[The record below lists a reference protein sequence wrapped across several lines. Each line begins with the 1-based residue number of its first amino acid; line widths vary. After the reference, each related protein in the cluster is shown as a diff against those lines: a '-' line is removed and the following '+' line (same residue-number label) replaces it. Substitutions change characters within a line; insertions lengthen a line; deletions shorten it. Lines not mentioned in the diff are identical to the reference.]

1 MTPTARRSGI
11 LIPLFS
17 APSSGSWG
25 IGDIGDIESLSRWLA
40 GAGQHILQLLPLNE
54 MAPGHQSPYSAM
66 SAMAIDPIYIN
77 VAAVPESIANGGEA
91 SLDASD
97 RASLTEARGAAH
109 VAYAAVRRVKHHALC
124 AAFER
129 FVEHEWGSGSAR
141 AAALGAYVEQ
151 ESWWLVDYA
160 LFRALHEQQDGR
172 TWTEWPE
179 ALRQRDPDAL
189 AAATRDLTRDIPF
202 YQYLQWIAGTQWKA
216 ARTAAAANGVAL
228 FGDLPFMVDLH
239 SADVWAHQGHFRLDR
254 SVGVPPDAF
263 SATGQDWGMPAYNW
277 DALAASDYTWLR
289 SRARRSEALY
299 DGYRVDHLVGFF
311 RTYTRPRHHDGQ
323 EPGFSPARQIEQLRL
338 GEQVLRIFREPGSEI
353 IAEDLGIVPDFV
365 RASLTMLG
373 VPGYRVFRWEADW
386 DEQTKVL
393 KAFRDPLRYPAIS
406 VATSGTHDTE
416 PLITWW
422 ETTATAAEKAAV
434 AAVAPLQQLAGPL
447 DILTAPFV
455 PGVRDVFLEL
465 LFASASNILLLP
477 VQDVFGWD
485 DRINEPATVGE
496 KNWTYRLPWPVDA
509 LGDQDMARE
518 RQAALRAWSEKYG
531 RWTTPTS
538 T

>member
-1 MTPTARRSGI
+1 MTSTARRSGI

-40 GAGQHILQLLPLNE
+40 GAGQRILQLLPLNE

-77 VAAVPESIANGGEA
+77 VATVPEFITNGGEA
-91 SLDASD
+91 ALDVAD
-97 RASLTEARGAAH
+97 RAALAEARGAAH

-129 FVEHEWGSGSAR
+129 FVEHEWTTDSAR
-141 AAALGAYVEQ
+141 AGELRAYVEH

-160 LFRALHEQQDGR
+160 LFRALHEQQHGQA
-172 TWTEWPE
+172 WTEWPE
-179 ALRQRDPDAL
+179 ALKRRDSAAL
-189 AAATRDLTRDIPF
+189 AAATQELARDILF
-202 YQYLQWIAGTQWKA
+202 YQYLQWLAGTQWQA
-216 ARTAAAANGVAL
+216 ARAAAAANGVAL

-239 SADVWAHQGHFRLDR
+239 SADVWANQDHFRLDR

-277 DALAASDYTWLR
+277 DALTASDFAWLR
-289 SRARRSEALY
+289 SRARRSAALY

-311 RTYTRPRHHDGQ
+311 RTYTRPRTPGGHQ
-323 EPGFSPARQIEQLRL
+323 PGFSPGRQIEQLRL
-338 GEQVLRIFREPGSEI
+338 GEQMLRVFREPGSEI

-365 RASLTMLG
+365 RASLAMLA
-373 VPGYRVFRWEADW
+373 VPGFRVFRWEADW
-386 DEQTKVL
+386 DEHTKVL
-393 KAFRDPLRYPAIS
+393 KAFRDPQRYPAIS

-422 ETTATAAEKAAV
+422 EDTATAAEKQAISRLTSV
-434 AAVAPLQQLAGPL
+434 RELAGTI
-447 DILTAPFV
+447 DILTTPFV
-455 PGVRDVFLEL
+455 PAVRDIFLEL
-465 LFASASNILLLP
+465 LFASTSNILLLP
-477 VQDVFGWD
+477 VQDVFGWR
-485 DRINEPATVGE
+485 DRINEPATVGDT
-496 KNWTYRLPWPVDA
+496 NWTYRLPWPSDA
-509 LGDQDMARE
+509 LDEQDEARE
-518 RQAALRAWSEKYG
+518 RQSALRSWAEKY
-531 RWTTPTS
+531 RRI
-538 T
+538 

>member
-1 MTPTARRSGI
+1 MTSTARRSGI

-17 APSSGSWG
+17 APSSRSWG
-25 IGDIGDIESLSRWLA
+25 IGDIGDIETLSRWLA

-54 MAPGHQSPYSAM
+54 MASGHQSPYSAM

-77 VAAVPESIANGGEA
+77 VAAVPEFVASGGEA
-91 SLDASD
+91 SLDAAD
-97 RASLTEARGAAH
+97 QTALAEARSAAH

-129 FVEHEWGSGSAR
+129 FVEREWDTNSTR
-141 AAALGAYVEQ
+141 AAELRAYVAQ

-160 LFRALHEQQDGR
+160 LFRALHEKQDGR

-179 ALRQRDPDAL
+179 ALKHRDAAAL
-189 AAATRDLTRDIPF
+189 AAATTELARDILF
-202 YQYLQWIAGTQWKA
+202 YQYLQWLAGTQWKA
-216 ARTAAAANGVAL
+216 ARAAAAANGVAL

-263 SATGQDWGMPAYNW
+263 SATGQDWGMPAYDW
-277 DALAASDYTWLR
+277 DALAASDYAWLR
-289 SRARRSEALY
+289 SRARRGAALF

-311 RTYTRPRHHDGQ
+311 RTYSRSRTPGGQ
-323 EPGFSPARQIEQLRL
+323 EPGFSPSRQIEQLRL
-338 GEQVLRIFREPGSEI
+338 GEQVLRIFREPGSDI

-365 RASLTMLG
+365 RASLAMLG
-373 VPGYRVFRWEADW
+373 VPGFRVFRWEADW
-386 DEQTKVL
+386 DEQTKAL
-393 KAFRDPLRYPAIS
+393 KAFRDPRHYPAIS

-422 ETTATAAEKAAV
+422 ESTATAAEKTAV
-434 AAVAPLQQLAGPL
+434 ASIGSLRALAGTT
-447 DILTAPFV
+447 DIMSAPFV
-455 PGVRDVFLEL
+455 PVVRDLFLEL

-477 VQDVFGWD
+477 VQDVFGWR
-485 DRINEPATVGE
+485 DRINEPATVGDT
-496 KNWTYRLPWPVDA
+496 NWTYRLPWPADA
-509 LGDQDMARE
+509 LGEQEEARE
-518 RQAALRAWSEKYG
+518 RQAALRAWSAQYT
-531 RWTTPTS
+531 RL
-538 T
+538 

>member
-1 MTPTARRSGI
+1 MTSTARRSGI

-25 IGDIGDIESLSRWLA
+25 IGDIADITTLSRWLA
-40 GAGQHILQLLPLNE
+40 GAGQRILQLLPLNE

-77 VAAVPESIANGGEA
+77 VAAVPEFIANGGEPA
-91 SLDASD
+91 LDAAD
-97 RASLTEARGAAH
+97 RTALAEARGSAR

-129 FVEHEWGSGSAR
+129 FVEHEWATDSPR
-141 AAALGAYVEQ
+141 AGELRAYVEH

-160 LFRALHEQQDGR
+160 LFRALHEQQHGQA
-172 TWTEWPE
+172 WTEWPE
-179 ALRQRDPDAL
+179 ALKQRDPAAL
-189 AAATRDLTRDIPF
+189 ATAAQELTLDILF
-202 YQYLQWIAGTQWKA
+202 YQYLQWIAGTQWQA
-216 ARTAAAANGVAL
+216 ARATAAANGVAL
-228 FGDLPFMVDLH
+228 FGDLPFMVDVH

-277 DALAASDYTWLR
+277 DALAASDHTWLR
-289 SRARRSEALY
+289 SRAQRSAALF

-311 RTYTRPRHHDGQ
+311 RTYSRPRHHGGQ
-323 EPGFSPARQIEQLRL
+323 EPGFSPSRQIEQLRL
-338 GEQVLRIFREPGSEI
+338 GEQVLHIFREPGSEI

-386 DEQTKVL
+386 DEQTKAL
-393 KAFRDPLRYPAIS
+393 KAFRDPLRYPANS
-406 VATSGTHDTE
+406 VATTGTHDTE

-422 ETTATAAEKAAV
+422 EQTATEAEKAAI
-434 AAVAPLQQLAGPL
+434 AAVGPVQELAGSM

-455 PGVRDVFLEL
+455 PDVRDVFLEL
-465 LFASASNILLLP
+465 LFASTSNILLLP
-477 VQDVFGWD
+477 VQDVFGWR
-485 DRINEPATVGE
+485 DRINEPATVGDT
-496 KNWTYRLPWPVDA
+496 NWTYRLPWPVDA
-509 LGDQDMARE
+509 LDEQDEARE
-518 RQAALRAWSEKYG
+518 RQSALRAWAEKYG
-531 RWTTPTS
+531 RV
-538 T
+538 

>member
-1 MTPTARRSGI
+1 MTSTARRSGI

-17 APSSGSWG
+17 APSSSSWG
-25 IGDIGDIESLSRWLA
+25 IGDIGDIASLSRWLA

-66 SAMAIDPIYIN
+66 SAMALDPIYIN
-77 VAAVPESIANGGEA
+77 VAAVPEFIADGGEA
-91 SLDASD
+91 ALDPAD
-97 RASLTEARGAAH
+97 RATLNEARGAAH
-109 VAYAAVRRVKHHALC
+109 VSYAAVRRVKHDALC

-129 FVEHEWGSGSAR
+129 FVDQEWAPNTAR
-141 AAALGAYVEQ
+141 AGELRAYVEQ
-151 ESWWLVDYA
+151 EAWWLVDYA

-179 ALRQRDPDAL
+179 PLRQRDAAAM
-189 AAATRDLTRDIPF
+189 AAATQELSHDILF
-202 YQYLQWIAGTQWKA
+202 YQYLQWLAGTQWKA
-216 ARTAAAANGVAL
+216 ARASAAANGVSL

-277 DALAASDYTWLR
+277 DALAASDYAWLR
-289 SRARRSEALY
+289 NRARRSAALF

-311 RTYTRPRHHDGQ
+311 RTYTRPRSHEG
-323 EPGFSPARQIEQLRL
+323 EGPGFSPARQIEQLRL

-386 DEQTKVL
+386 DEHTKAL
-393 KAFRDPLRYPAIS
+393 KSFRDPRKYPAVS

-422 ETTATAAEKAAV
+422 ESTATAAEKSAIASLKSV
-434 AAVAPLQQLAGPL
+434 QHLAGTT

-455 PGVRDVFLEL
+455 PVVRDIFLEL
-465 LFASASNILLLP
+465 LFASTSNILLLP
-477 VQDVFGWD
+477 VQDVFGWS
-485 DRINEPATVGE
+485 DRVNEPATVGDR
-496 KNWTYRLPWPVDA
+496 NWTYRLPWPADA
-509 LGDQDMARE
+509 LDDQPEARE
-518 RQAALRAWSEKYG
+518 RQAALRAWAEKYE
-531 RWTTPTS
+531 RL
-538 T
+538 

>member
-1 MTPTARRSGI
+1 MTSTARRSGI

-17 APSSGSWG
+17 APTSGSWG
-25 IGDIGDIESLSRWLA
+25 IGDIGDIESLSLWLA

-54 MAPGHQSPYSAM
+54 MASGHQSPYSAM

-77 VAAVPESIANGGEA
+77 VAAVPEFIANGGEA
-91 SLDASD
+91 ALDAAD
-97 RASLTEARGAAH
+97 QAALAEARRATQ

-124 AAFER
+124 AAFKR
-129 FVEHEWGSGSAR
+129 FVEQEWTTGSAR
-141 AAALGAYVEQ
+141 AADLRAYVEQ
-151 ESWWLVDYA
+151 EAWWLVDYA

-179 ALRQRDPDAL
+179 ALRRRDPDAL
-189 AAATRDLTRDIPF
+189 AAATQELERDILF
-202 YQYLQWIAGTQWKA
+202 YEYLQWIAGTQWKA
-216 ARTAAAANGVAL
+216 ARAAAAANGVAL

-239 SADVWAHQGHFRLDR
+239 SADVWAHQAHFLLDR

-277 DALAASDYTWLR
+277 DAVAASDYAWLR
-289 SRARRSEALY
+289 SRARRSADLY

-311 RTYTRPRHHDGQ
+311 RTYTRPRTPDGQ
-323 EPGFSPARQIEQLRL
+323 EPGFSPARQIEQLHL

-365 RASLTMLG
+365 RASLAMLK

-386 DEQTKVL
+386 DEQGKVL
-393 KAFRDPLRYPAIS
+393 KAFRDPRNYPAIS

-416 PLITWW
+416 PLVIWW
-422 ETTATAAEKAAV
+422 DDTATVTEKTAIAAV
-434 AAVAPLQQLAGPL
+434 KSVRDIAGTV
-447 DILTAPFV
+447 DILTEPFV
-455 PGVRDVFLEL
+455 PVVRDIFLEL
-465 LFASASNILLLP
+465 LFASTSNILLLP
-477 VQDVFGWD
+477 VQDVFGWS

-496 KNWTYRLPWPVDA
+496 ANWTYRLPWLTDA
-509 LGDQDMARE
+509 LGEQEEARE
-518 RQAALRAWSEKYG
+518 RQAALRAWATEYG
-531 RWTTPTS
+531 RA
-538 T
+538 

>member
-1 MTPTARRSGI
+1 MTSTARRSGI

-25 IGDIGDIESLSRWLA
+25 IGDIGDIETLSRWLA

-54 MAPGHQSPYSAM
+54 MASGHQSPYSAM

-77 VAAVPESIANGGEA
+77 VATVPEFIANGGEA
-91 SLDASD
+91 SLDAAD
-97 RASLTEARGAAH
+97 QASLADARGAAH

-129 FVEHEWGSGSAR
+129 FVEREWSTNSAR
-141 AAALGAYVEQ
+141 AAELRAYVDA
-151 ESWWLVDYA
+151 ESWWLIDYA
-160 LFRALHEQQDGR
+160 LFRALHEQQHGR

-179 ALRQRDPDAL
+179 PLKQRDPAAL
-189 AAATRDLTRDIPF
+189 TAATQELTRDILF
-202 YQYLQWIAGTQWKA
+202 YQYLQWLAGTQWKA
-216 ARTAAAANGVAL
+216 ARAAAAANGVAL

-263 SATGQDWGMPAYNW
+263 SATGQDWGMPAYDW
-277 DALAASDYTWLR
+277 EAVAASGYAWLH
-289 SRARRSEALY
+289 SRARRSAALF

-311 RTYTRPRHHDGQ
+311 RTYSRPRTHDGQ
-323 EPGFSPARQIEQLRL
+323 EPGFSPSRQIEQLRL

-365 RASLTMLG
+365 RASLAMLA

-386 DEQTKVL
+386 DEQTKAL
-393 KAFRDPLRYPAIS
+393 KAFRDPRNYPAIS

-422 ETTATAAEKAAV
+422 ESTATATEKTAV
-434 AAVAPLQQLAGPL
+434 AAIGSVRSLAGTTDVL
-447 DILTAPFV
+447 SAPFV
-455 PGVRDVFLEL
+455 PVVRDLFLEL

-477 VQDVFGWD
+477 VQDVFGWR
-485 DRINEPATVGE
+485 DRINEPATVGDA
-496 KNWTYRLPWPVDA
+496 NWTYRLPWAADA
-509 LGDQDMARE
+509 LDDQEEARE
-518 RQAALRAWSEKYG
+518 RQAALRAWSEQYH
-531 RWTTPTS
+531 RL
-538 T
+538 